1 MHATRTRFLFGRVPA
16 LLFVLIAACS
26 TTSPFNER
34 AYDIA
39 TTAKV
44 DALAV
49 ATEATEPYADHAA
62 EVRALK
68 LEIDKAYEF
77 AKGRPHNE
85 EATRQWEI
93 IRDPQRHSL
102 GGFLQRWQ
110 ESGRL
115 DAAFVDE
122 AQNMIAEGFDA
133 VIELESG
140 KRRPNGQ

>member
-1 MHATRTRFLFGRVPA
+1 MQTLRMRRIFSRLAPIIL
-16 LLFVLIAACS
+16 VLVGACS
-26 TTSPFNER
+26 VTSPFNER

-49 ATEATEPYADHAA
+49 VTQATEPFANHTS

-85 EATRQWEI
+85 EATQQWAI
-93 IRDPQRHSL
+93 IRDAQRNSL
-102 GGFLQRWQ
+102 GGFLRRWQ
-110 ESGRL
+110 ERSTL
-115 DAAFVDE
+115 DGAFVDE
-122 AQNMIAEGFDA
+122 AQSQIAAGFDQ

-140 KRRPNGQ
+140 KRRPSEQ